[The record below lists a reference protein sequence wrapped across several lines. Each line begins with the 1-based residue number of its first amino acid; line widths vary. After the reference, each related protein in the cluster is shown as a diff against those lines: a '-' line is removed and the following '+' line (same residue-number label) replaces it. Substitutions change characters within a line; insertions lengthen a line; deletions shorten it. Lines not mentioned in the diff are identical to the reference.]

1 MQKILHKDVNF
12 HPYKTATLQQLNDCE
27 MANCRISYKP
37 LLKMLHDDAGLIM

>member
-12 HPYKTATLQQLNDCE
+12 HSYKTSTLQELNDCE

-37 LLKMLHDDAGLIM
+37 LLKMLNDDAGLMM